1 MGNIQGTDMKN
12 DFVKVIDRLSK
23 VEETNTHQ
31 SKQLDAIYKTL
42 LGNGQ
47 PGIVAEWNQ
56 WKGGVKFFGW
66 VMGITISILGIS
78 VGILALV
85 K

>member
-1 MGNIQGTDMKN
+1 MKEK
-12 DFVKVIDRLSK
+12 DLIKVIERLSK
-23 VEETNTHQ
+23 LEESNKGQ
-31 SKQLDAIYKTL
+31 CKQLNEIHKTL

-47 PGIVAEWNQ
+47 PGIVTEWNQ

-66 VMGITISILGIS
+66 VLGIMVTGLSIAVS
-78 VGILALV
+78 VLAVV